1 MTQPQS
7 YVITHKSSPVI
18 NDCVQSLEQHSWS
31 YEIFPATDGQT
42 ITQRHWNCIGVR
54 MSDAG
59 KMPNRPGAQGCWHSH
74 FTLWQ
79 RCVELNKSIIVLEH
93 DAVVTAP
100 WPNDLDLETQLIKLY
115 STAECK
121 LHPHFGL
128 WSKGSHAY
136 SLTPKQAQTLITD
149 AQKRG
154 AQAVD
159 KHLGDRVLPWTFLSY
174 DLVIRNPRR
183 GRSTTSQIRK

>member
-1 MTQPQS
+1 MQPCS
-7 YVITHKSSPVI
+7 YVIAHTSSPVVGE
-18 NDCVQSLEQHSWS
+18 CVQSLEQHGWPYKIIS
-31 YEIFPATDGQT
+31 ATDGQT
-42 ITQRHWNCIGVR
+42 ITQRDWDRIGVR
-54 MSDAG
+54 MSDTG
-59 KMPNRPGAQGCWHSH
+59 KMPSRPGAQGCWHSH
-74 FTLWQ
+74 FRLWRQ
-79 RCVELNKSIIVLEH
+79 CVELNEPIVVLEH

-100 WPNDLDLETQLIKLY
+100 WPNTLDIETQLIKLY

-136 SLTPKQAQTLITD
+136 SLTPQQAQILITD
-149 AQKRG
+149 AQTRG

-174 DLVIRNPRR
+174 DLVVRNPRR
-183 GRSTTSQIRK
+183 VRSTTSQIRK